1 MFAKGIVVWLIIL
14 ASAVLNGALREGP
27 LVRRL
32 GRRRAL
38 TLSGVLLSIWI
49 LSISIALTPWFGT
62 LTTAQSLSIGLSW
75 VAMTVVFELVFGRV
89 VQRKEWSAMLA
100 AYTFKDG
107 NVWPLVLVVT
117 FLAPFLAGQLR
128 G

>member
-1 MFAKGIVVWLIIL
+1 M
-14 ASAVLNGALREGP
+14 
-27 LVRRL
+27 
-32 GRRRAL
+32 

-89 VQRKEWSAMLA
+89 VQRKEWSTLLA

-128 G
+128 GQIA